1 MLSSHLHLSH
11 PMVSLFIFITKN
23 FYKFLIF
30 PHVPHHLIILVSII
44 LITISQNANYEVPH
58 YAIL

>member
-11 PMVSLFIFITKN
+11 PIGPTHFSNQKIQQISDLS
-23 FYKFLIF
+23 
-30 PHVPHHLIILVSII
+30 PCAPSPHHTCLNHPNNIG
-44 LITISQNANYEVPH
+44 QNANYEVPH